1 MRPAGAGKTHVSGS
15 SAMEGTAGL
24 PKSIK
29 DERCWRDFA
38 PGRWRTTIDVRD
50 FIVRNVTPY
59 TGNDD
64 FLAGASQRTKAVWA
78 KLQPYFADERKKGVL
93 AVDTKTPSTLLAH
106 KAGYIDRDNEVIVG
120 LQTDQPFR
128 RAIFPFGGLRMVEAG
143 IKAAGFE
150 PDVAVHETFTKYRK
164 AHNDGVFDVYTPE
177 IMNCRR
183 SGIITGLPD
192 AYGRG
197 RIIGDYR
204 RVALYGVDRL
214 IEAKHAERA
223 QIDDMW
229 PTDEII
235 RTREE
240 LADQIRALQDLAA
253 MAKLYDR
260 DISKPASN
268 AQEAFQWTYFA
279 YLGAIKEAN
288 GAAMSIG
295 RISSF
300 LDIYIERDLKAGA
313 LDEARAQELWDQL
326 VQKLRIVRF
335 LRTPDYD
342 ALFSGDPYWATEC
355 VGGMDLDG
363 RALVTKSSYRMLHTL
378 YNLGPAPEPNI
389 TVLWST
395 HMPAAFKRYCTRVSR
410 DTSSLQYENDDLMRP
425 FWGDDY
431 GIACCVSAMRLGKQM
446 QFFGARVNLAK
457 ALLYA
462 INGGRDE
469 VSGDQVAP
477 QTMPV
482 AGDFLDYDDVMAKF
496 DTTMEWLARTYV
508 HAMNCIHYMH
518 DKYFYERLEMALH
531 DRDILRTMAFG
542 IAGLSVVA
550 DSLSAIKYGKIR
562 ATRDASGLIVDYQ
575 NEGNQSVPQFGN
587 NDDRVDQIASSIVTR
602 FMEKIRKHPTYRN
615 ATHTQ
620 SVLTITS
627 NVVYGKATG
636 NTPDGRRKGEPFG
649 PGANPMH
656 GRDSHGWLAS
666 CLSVAKLP
674 YKDSQDGISYTVSVA
689 PQKAHMSENQIIDE
703 ATKAFDVYFDRGG
716 FHMNLNVIDKET
728 LEDAMK
734 HPDKYP
740 QLTIRVSGYAVNF
753 VRLTPEQQ
761 RDVISRTFHGLI

>member
-1 MRPAGAGKTHVSGS
+1 MKGS
-15 SAMEGTAGL
+15 AAL
-24 PKSIK
+24 RK
-29 DERCWRDFA
+29 DD
-38 PGRWRTTIDVRD
+38 TTIDCWRGFEPGDWVTSINVRD
-50 FIVRNVTPY
+50 FIVRNVTSY
-59 TGNDD
+59 SGDEK

-78 KLQPYFADERKKGVL
+78 KLQPYFTEERKKGVL
-93 AVDTKTPSTLLAH
+93 AVDAANPSTLLAH
-106 KAGYIDRDNEVIVG
+106 KAGYIDRDNEVVVG
-120 LQTDQPFR
+120 LQTDQPFK
-128 RAIFPFGGLRMVEAG
+128 RAIFPYGGLRMVEAG
-143 IKAAGFE
+143 LKAAGFE
-150 PDVAVHETFTKYRK
+150 ADAKVHEAFTKYRK
-164 AHNDGVFDVYTPE
+164 SHNDGVFDAYTPE
-177 IMNCRR
+177 IMSCRR

-204 RVALYGVDRL
+204 RVALYGTDRL
-214 IEAKHAERA
+214 LEVKRQERA

-240 LADQIRALQDLAA
+240 LAEQMRALEDLAS
-253 MAKLYDR
+253 MAGLYGC
-260 DISKPASN
+260 DITKPAAN

-300 LDIYIERDLKAGA
+300 LDAYIERDLKEGT
-313 LDEARAQELWDQL
+313 LDEAGAQELWDQL

-363 RALVTKSSYRMLHTL
+363 RPLVTRSSYRMLHTL
-378 YNLGPAPEPNI
+378 YTLGPAPEPNI

-395 HMPAAFKRYCTRVSR
+395 HMPAAFKRYCVKVSK

-425 FWGDDY
+425 HWGDDY
-431 GIACCVSAMRLGKQM
+431 AIACCVSAMRLGKQM
-446 QFFGARVNLAK
+446 QFFGARVNFAK

-469 VSGDQVAP
+469 VSGDQIAP
-477 QTMPV
+477 RTAPV
-482 AGDFLDYDDVMAKF
+482 TGDFLDYDDVMAKF
-496 DTTMEWLARTYV
+496 DTTMEWLAKTYV

-531 DRDILRTMAFG
+531 DRDLLRTMAFG

-562 ATRDASGLIVDYQ
+562 VVRDASGLVNDYQ
-575 NEGNQSVPQFGN
+575 NEGNTSTPQFGN
-587 NDDRVDQIASSIVTR
+587 NDDRVDLIASELVTR

-674 YKDSQDGISYTVSVA
+674 YKDSLDGISYTVSVA
-689 PQKAHMSENQIIDE
+689 PQKAHLSETQLIEE
-703 ATKAFDVYFDRGG
+703 ATKAFDVYFGRGG

-728 LEDAMK
+728 LEDAIK
-734 HPDKYP
+734 NPDKYP

-761 RDVISRTFHGLI
+761 RDVISRTFHGQI